1 MELDNSK
8 DVEKICVV
16 FFFNGNNGLGINM
29 GEKRVLE
36 NLMHLA
42 ISI

>member
-8 DVEKICVV
+8 DVEKICGV
-16 FFFNGNNGLGINM
+16 FFFNENNGLGINM

-36 NLMHLA
+36 NLRHLA